1 MDRFA
6 RVILGFH
13 GCEEAFARELLTR
26 PDAVN
31 EWKVSRND
39 YDWLGWGIYF
49 WEHAPERALEWA
61 IQRGYQEPAVIGA
74 VVQLGRCFDLMNIV
88 STRLLA
94 RAYRRAKEEAD
105 ADGRELPKNT
115 GGRDLKARRLDCYVI
130 NACLESSPEPEFQTV
145 RGAFLEG
152 EEVYEGAM
160 IREQSHVQVA
170 VRDPACILGVFRPI
184 LGR

>member
-1 MDRFA
+1 MERFA

-13 GCEEAFARELLTR
+13 GCEAAFANDLLVR
-26 PDAVN
+26 PDAVA
-31 EWKVSRND
+31 EWKESEND
-39 YDWLGWGIYF
+39 HDWLGRGIYF

-61 IQRGYQEPAVIGA
+61 AQRGCKDPAVIGA

-94 RAYRRAKEEAD
+94 QAYRRAKEEAD
-105 ADGRELPKNT
+105 ADGRDLPKNT
-115 GGRDLKARRLDCYVI
+115 SGRDLKARRLDCYVI
-130 NACLESSPEPEFQTV
+130 NACLESSPGFQTV

-152 EEVYEGAM
+152 NDVYPGAM

-184 LGR
+184 LRR

>member
-1 MDRFA
+1 VDRFA
-6 RVILGFH
+6 RVILGYH
-13 GCEEAFARELLTR
+13 GCEASFASELLTW
-26 PDAVN
+26 PDAVA
-31 EWKVSRND
+31 EWKGSKND
-39 YDWLGWGIYF
+39 YDWLGSGIYF

-61 IQRGYQEPAVIGA
+61 TQRGCKEPAVIGA

-94 RAYRRAKEEAD
+94 QTYRRAKEEAD

-115 GGRDLKARRLDCYVI
+115 SGRDLKARRLDCYVI
-130 NACLESSPEPEFQTV
+130 NTCLESSPDPEFQTV

-152 EEVYEGAM
+152 DEVYKGAM

-184 LGR
+184 LRR